1 MMIIVDFLKSAAK
14 IDHFLLIFQIFCHFF
29 FRILKFFVPLHPE
42 TPFSSVRNM
51 RNILI
56 LGGYGFLGTN
66 IMHYVDE
73 HLHDAYRFIV
83 FDKFKRHMGGV
94 EFGCVE
100 KTYVG
105 DFGDKTLM
113 ESIFRENHID
123 VIIHSLSTTV
133 PVDSAN
139 ARYDVETN
147 LLPTLD
153 VLALMVKYDV
163 KDIVYLS
170 SGGAVYGTRDNK
182 PHSESDVVYPI
193 SSYGTVKVATEKYM
207 MQYAQLY
214 GLRPLIVRL
223 SNPYG
228 AYHYSMKQGVIN
240 IAITKALRNETLQI
254 WGDGNDK
261 KDYIYVEDFVDILFR
276 LLGNGISNH
285 VINVGSGTLLSV
297 NEITDAVRQLVPAFR
312 ATHEAAQQF
321 DASHFEL
328 NTNKLHSLIGAYK
341 FTPFNEGLQK
351 TYLWTIGYYNKD

>member
-1 MMIIVDFLKSAAK
+1 MEGLEMKTV
-14 IDHFLLIFQIFCHFF
+14 
-29 FRILKFFVPLHPE
+29 
-42 TPFSSVRNM
+42 
-51 RNILI
+51 LI

-83 FDKFKRHMGGV
+83 FDKFLKHMGGV
-94 EFGCVE
+94 EFGCIE
-100 KTYVG
+100 KTYAG
-105 DFGDKTLM
+105 DFTDKELL
-113 ESIFRENHID
+113 ESIFRDNKIGL
-123 VIIHSLSTTV
+123 VIHSLSTTV

-153 VLALMVKYDV
+153 VLALMVKYGV
-163 KDIVYLS
+163 KDIVYIS
-170 SGGAVYGTRDNK
+170 SGGAVYGTRDQK
-182 PHSESDVVYPI
+182 PHLESDAVYPI

-207 MQYAQLY
+207 MQYGQLY

-240 IAITKALRNETLQI
+240 IAMTKALRGETLQI

-261 KDYIYVEDFVDILFR
+261 KDYIYVEDFVDILFK
-276 LLGNGISNH
+276 LLDKGISNQ
-285 VINVGSGTLLSV
+285 VINIGSGTLLSV
-297 NEITDAVRQLVPAFR
+297 NEIAEAVRTLVPTFMAEH
-312 ATHEAAQQF
+312 ADAKQF

-328 NTNKLHSLIGAYK
+328 NTDKLKSIIGEYA
-341 FTPFNEGLQK
+341 FTSFSDGLQK
-351 TYLWTIGYYNKD
+351 TYYWTKAICD

>member
-1 MMIIVDFLKSAAK
+1 MMYEKINNMKS
-14 IDHFLLIFQIFCHFF
+14 
-29 FRILKFFVPLHPE
+29 
-42 TPFSSVRNM
+42 
-51 RNILI
+51 ILI

-66 IMHYVDE
+66 IIKYVDA
-73 HLHDAYRFIV
+73 HMRDAYKFIV
-83 FDKFKRHMGGV
+83 FDKFDHHMGGV
-94 EFGCVE
+94 VCESVA
-100 KTYVG
+100 KTYAG
-105 DFGDKTLM
+105 NFTDKELM
-113 ESIFRENHID
+113 GTIFKENKID
-123 VIIHSLSTTV
+123 LVIHSLSTTV

-163 KDIVYLS
+163 KDIVYIS

-182 PHSESDVVYPI
+182 PHEESDAVYPI
-193 SSYGTVKVATEKYM
+193 SSYGVVKVATEKYM

-228 AYHYSMKQGVIN
+228 PYHYSMKQGVIN
-240 IAITKALRNETLQI
+240 IAMTKALRKEALQI

-276 LLGNGISNH
+276 LLEDGVSNQ
-285 VINVGSGTLLSV
+285 VVNIGSGTLLSV
-297 NEITDAVRQLVPAFR
+297 NEIADAVRALVPTFHAE
-312 ATHEAAQQF
+312 HEANQQF

-328 NTNKLHSLIGAYK
+328 NTKKLRRLIGDYK
-341 FTPFNEGLQK
+341 FTPFKEGLNK
-351 TYLWTIGYYNKD
+351 TYLWTIVYYNKK

>member
-1 MMIIVDFLKSAAK
+1 M
-14 IDHFLLIFQIFCHFF
+14 
-29 FRILKFFVPLHPE
+29 
-42 TPFSSVRNM
+42 T
-51 RNILI
+51 ILI

-66 IMHYVDE
+66 IMHYVDA

-83 FDKFKRHMGGV
+83 FDKFERHMGGV
-94 EFGCVE
+94 EFVCVE
-100 KTYVG
+100 KTYAG
-105 DFGDKTLM
+105 DFTDKELL
-113 ESIFRENHID
+113 ESIFRENKID
-123 VIIHSLSTTV
+123 LVIHSLSTTV

-153 VLALMVKYDV
+153 VLALMVKYGV
-163 KDIVYLS
+163 KDIVYIS
-170 SGGAVYGTRDNK
+170 SGGAVYGTRDQK
-182 PHSESDVVYPI
+182 PHLESDAVYPI

-207 MQYAQLY
+207 MQYGQLY

-240 IAITKALRNETLQI
+240 IAMTKALRNETLQI

-276 LLGNGISNH
+276 LLDKGISNQ
-285 VINVGSGTLLSV
+285 VINIGSGTLLSV
-297 NEITDAVRQLVPAFR
+297 NEIADAVRSLVPSFKAE
-312 ATHEAAQQF
+312 HSEAQQF

-328 NTNKLHSLIGAYK
+328 NTDKLKSLIGEYK
-341 FTPFNEGLQK
+341 FTPFFEGLQK
-351 TYLWTIGYYNKD
+351 TYCWTKIPNPLTL